1 MAKNKSITFS
11 VATYP
16 NSLFQI
22 ALVLLHPLHP
32 LLDLQ
37 VDIRFI
43 KMVPNDL
50 PWPKTCLAP
59 NLGIY
64 SLKWFWTSYIPFLT
78 FRSTWGLWK
87 WFQML
92 SHSPKHVPWHQN
104 DVSSLTRRKVTDLVI
119 LRSMIFPKYF
129 LTPPKNHEIGKNSK
143 NGVHFILSVFKV
155 VRVKVLSFLLFFAYF
170 ILFWGGSKC
179 AHFFFTKFFE
189 NASKK
194 SWNRQKLTKMT
205 ALLL

>member
-1 MAKNKSITFS
+1 MPHK
-11 VATYP
+11 VE
-16 NSLFQI
+16 
-22 ALVLLHPLHP
+22 VLNVHE
-32 LLDLQ
+32 
-37 VDIRFI
+37 VDVRFM

-119 LRSMIFPKYF
+119 LRGMIFPKYF

-155 VRVKVLSFLLFFAYF
+155 VRVKVLSFLLFFSYF

-179 AHFFFTKFFE
+179 SHFFFQKVFSKRVKKVMKTAKNPQKNFFY
-189 NASKK
+189 
-194 SWNRQKLTKMT
+194 
-205 ALLL
+205 

>member
-1 MAKNKSITFS
+1 MFGTKF
-11 VATYP
+11 
-16 NSLFQI
+16 
-22 ALVLLHPLHP
+22 
-32 LLDLQ
+32 
-37 VDIRFI
+37 R
-43 KMVPNDL
+43 
-50 PWPKTCLAP
+50 

-129 LTPPKNHEIGKNSK
+129 LTPPKNHEIGKKSK
-143 NGVHFILSVFKV
+143 NGVHFISSVFKV
-155 VRVKVLSFLLFFAYF
+155 VRVKVLSVLLFFAYF
-170 ILFWGGSKC
+170 ILFWGGGQNVLI
-179 AHFFFTKFFE
+179 FFSQRFF
-189 NASKK
+189 KT
-194 SWNRQKLTKMT
+194 RQKSHEIGKN
-205 ALLL
+205 

>member
-1 MAKNKSITFS
+1 MAQNKSIACS
-11 VATYP
+11 VAKYQ
-16 NSLFQI
+16 NSLDQVV
-22 ALVLLHPLHP
+22 LVLLHPLHP

-104 DVSSLTRRKVTDLVI
+104 DVSSLTRRKVTHFAI
-119 LRSMIFPKYF
+119 LRGMIFRTF
-129 LTPPKNHEIGKNSK
+129 LIRGLKINEIGQKTK
-143 NGVHFILSVFKV
+143 KLRALYYI
-155 VRVKVLSFLLFFAYF
+155 SF
-170 ILFWGGSKC
+170 
-179 AHFFFTKFFE
+179 
-189 NASKK
+189 K
-194 SWNRQKLTKMT
+194 SWSR
-205 ALLL
+205 

>member
-1 MAKNKSITFS
+1 
-11 VATYP
+11 
-16 NSLFQI
+16 
-22 ALVLLHPLHP
+22 
-32 LLDLQ
+32 
-37 VDIRFI
+37 
-43 KMVPNDL
+43 MVPNDL

-170 ILFWGGSKC
+170 ILFWGGVKMCSFIFSKS
-179 AHFFFTKFFE
+179 FFKT
-189 NASKK
+189 
-194 SWNRQKLTKMT
+194 RQKRHENGQKFPKKKKFY
-205 ALLL
+205 

>member
-1 MAKNKSITFS
+1 MQLSLVSHKSITFS

-37 VDIRFI
+37 VDVRFM

-119 LRSMIFPKYF
+119 LRGMIFPKYF
-129 LTPPKNHEIGKNSK
+129 LTPPKKP
-143 NGVHFILSVFKV
+143 
-155 VRVKVLSFLLFFAYF
+155 
-170 ILFWGGSKC
+170 
-179 AHFFFTKFFE
+179 
-189 NASKK
+189 
-194 SWNRQKLTKMT
+194 WNRQKTKKRS
-205 ALLL
+205 ALYFISFQSC

>member
-1 MAKNKSITFS
+1 MPKNLELDTKTKSL
-11 VATYP
+11 A
-16 NSLFQI
+16 
-22 ALVLLHPLHP
+22 
-32 LLDLQ
+32 
-37 VDIRFI
+37 
-43 KMVPNDL
+43 
-50 PWPKTCLAP
+50 WPEQKLEIP
-59 NLGIY
+59 
-64 SLKWFWTSYIPFLT
+64 SSKWFWTSYISFLT
-78 FRSTWGLWK
+78 FRLIWDLWK
-87 WFQML
+87 WFQMIP
-92 SHSPKHVPWHQN
+92 HAQKPGVCHQN
-104 DVSSLTRRKVTDLVI
+104 HVSSLSRRKVTDLAI
-119 LRSMIFPKYF
+119 LKGMIFPKYF

-194 SWNRQKLTKMT
+194 SWNRQKIPKMT

>member
-1 MAKNKSITFS
+1 MFS
-11 VATYP
+11 TKVPT
-16 NSLFQI
+16 SLVQV
-22 ALVLLHPLHP
+22 VLLHLFHP

-37 VDIRFI
+37 VDVRFM

-119 LRSMIFPKYF
+119 LRGMIFPKYF

-170 ILFWGGSKC
+170 ILFWGGQNVLI
-179 AHFFFTKFFE
+179 FFRKFFQ
-189 NASKK
+189 NTSKK
-194 SWNRQKLTKMT
+194 SWKRPKMT
-205 ALLL
+205 KINDFYSDQLLKLLK